1 MMCNQKVVELSLSR
15 APIFKSMLKNFLLIS
30 IRNLKKNGLY
40 SIINISGLSIGI
52 VCSVLILL
60 WVVDEVSF
68 DKFLPKYDRLY
79 QVWISSEFDDK
90 VNNWQSVPLPTYE
103 EMKVIDSNIKNSVV
117 AGWGNPRLLTAGDV
131 RIIKDG
137 YYVSEEF
144 LEMFEYP
151 LVSGTHEEALKD
163 PMSIVI
169 SESLAKILFGD
180 DDPMGK
186 QVKLS
191 DEGTLQVT
199 AVVKDIPENSSFQ
212 FDYLATWKY
221 RETVQEWIK
230 NNKTNW
236 GNYSFQVFVELNDP
250 AREID
255 VEQSIYELAEEKD
268 GEDGMDKH
276 FFLHPMK
283 DWRLKSNWDD
293 KGKQAGGRNDYV
305 QLFTAIAIAILIIAC
320 INFMN
325 LATARSEKRAKEVGI
340 RKSLGTSRRGLIY
353 QFLGESIFITF
364 IAFLAAVILTELA
377 LPSYNNLVDK
387 QLTIDYGNPIFW
399 ISSVGIVLVLGI
411 IAGSYPAFFL
421 SSFQPVQTLKGT
433 VKVGKGATTPR
444 KILVVVQFM
453 TSVFLM
459 ISTIII
465 FQQIS
470 LVKNR
475 DIGYDQERLI
485 AVEVTNDLVDN
496 YEVLKQELLASGLVE
511 SVTRSNSQITQIN
524 SNNFLGWP
532 GKPDDR
538 RVIFTTIT
546 TTYDYAKTM
555 GIEVLMGRDFSKDFA
570 SDSSAIVINKAALDI
585 MGLEDPIG
593 TNLDL
598 WGEKRK
604 LIGVVDNV
612 LMGSPYEP
620 VKPMFMI
627 IQDWGGFISV
637 RLKKTNDLNQTL
649 SGVEQIFNTHNPA
662 YPFEYNFA
670 DVEFQRKFITINLT
684 RELASLFATLA
695 MIITGLG
702 LFGLASYMAEQRIKE
717 IGIRKVLGA
726 SIASLMGLMSKDFA
740 KLVILS
746 FFIAM
751 PLAWYLMDQY
761 LDRYT
766 IRVDIA
772 WWIFPLVGCIVL
784 LFAIIIVSDQ
794 ARRAAKAN
802 PVQSLRSE

>member
-1 MMCNQKVVELSLSR
+1 
-15 APIFKSMLKNFLLIS
+15 MLKNFFLIS

-40 SIINISGLSIGI
+40 SLINISGLSIGI

-79 QVWISSEFDDK
+79 QVFISSEFDDK

-117 AGWGNPRLLTAGDV
+117 AGWGNPRLLSAGDV

-144 LEMFEYP
+144 LEMFEFP
-151 LVSGTHEEALKD
+151 LISGTHEEALKD

-169 SESLAKILFGD
+169 TESLAKILFGD
-180 DDPMGK
+180 EDPIGK
-186 QVKLS
+186 QVRLS
-191 DEGTLQVT
+191 DEGTLQVS
-199 AVVKDIPENSSFQ
+199 AVAKDIPENSSFQ

-221 RETVQEWIK
+221 RESVNEWVRD
-230 NNKTNW
+230 NRTNW

-255 VEQSIYELAEEKD
+255 VEQSIYDLAEEKD

-283 DWRLKSNWDD
+283 DWRLRTNWDD
-293 KGKQAGGRNDYV
+293 QGRQAGGRSDYV
-305 QLFTAIAIAILIIAC
+305 QLFTAIAIVILIIAC

-340 RKSLGTSRRGLIY
+340 RKSLGTTRNKLIF
-353 QFLGESIFITF
+353 QFIGESIFITL
-364 IAFLAAVILTELA
+364 IAFLSAVLLTELA
-377 LPSYNNLVDK
+377 LPAYNNLVDK
-387 QLTIDYGNPIFW
+387 ELFINYQSVEFW
-399 ISSVGIVLVLGI
+399 LFSIAIVIVLGV
-411 IAGSYPAFFL
+411 IAGSYPAFYL
-421 SSFQPVQTLKGT
+421 SSFRPVQTLKGT

-444 KILVVVQFM
+444 KILVVMQFAF
-453 TSVFLM
+453 SVVLM
-459 ISTIII
+459 ISTIVI
-465 FQQIS
+465 FQQIN

-475 DIGYDQERLI
+475 DLGYEQERLI
-485 AVEVTNDLVDN
+485 AVEQTNDLREN
-496 YEVLKQELLASGLVE
+496 YKVLKQELLASGIVE

-532 GKPDDR
+532 GKPEDR

-555 GIEVLMGRDFSKDFA
+555 GIDVLMGRDFSKDFA

-598 WGEKRK
+598 WGQKRK

-627 IQDWGGFISV
+627 LEDWGGYISV
-637 RLKKTNDLNQTL
+637 RLKKTNDLQETL
-649 SGVEQIFNTHNPA
+649 AGVEQIFNKHNPA
-662 YPFEYNFA
+662 YPFDYNFA
-670 DVEFQRKFITINLT
+670 DVQFQRKFTTINLT
-684 RELASLFATLA
+684 RKLAILFATLA

-702 LFGLASYMAEQRIKE
+702 LFGLASYTAEQRIKE

-726 SIASLMGLMSKDFA
+726 TVSSLMNLMSKDFA
-740 KLVILS
+740 KLVLIS
-746 FFIAM
+746 FFLAM
-751 PLAWYLMDQY
+751 PIAWYLMDQY
-761 LDRYT
+761 LERYT
-766 IRVDIA
+766 IRVNVG
-772 WWIFPLVGCIVL
+772 WWIFPIVGLIVL
-784 LFAIIIVSDQ
+784 FFAIAIVSDQ
-794 ARRAAKAN
+794 ARRAAKVN
-802 PVQSLRSE
+802 PVQSLRNE

>member
-1 MMCNQKVVELSLSR
+1 
-15 APIFKSMLKNFLLIS
+15 MLKNFFLIS

-60 WVVDEVSF
+60 WVADEVSF

-79 QVWISSEFDDK
+79 QVWIQSDFDNK

-117 AGWGNPRLLTAGDV
+117 AGWGHNRLLTAGDV
-131 RIIKDG
+131 RIIKRG
-137 YYVSEEF
+137 YFVSEEF
-144 LEMFEYP
+144 LEMFEFP
-151 LVSGTHEEALKD
+151 LVSGTHEGALKD
-163 PMSIVI
+163 PMSIVL
-169 SESLAKILFGD
+169 SESLATILFGD
-180 DDPMGK
+180 EDPIGK
-186 QVKLS
+186 QVKLEN
-191 DEGTLQVT
+191 EGTLQVS
-199 AVVKDIPENSSFQ
+199 AVVEDIPENSSFQ

-221 RETVQEWIK
+221 RESVNEWIR
-230 NNKTNW
+230 NNKDNW

-250 AREID
+250 ARETD
-255 VEQSIYELAEEKD
+255 VEQSIYDLAMEKD
-268 GEDGMDKH
+268 GEHGMEKH
-276 FFLHPMK
+276 FFLHPMSQ
-283 DWRLKSNWDD
+283 WRLYSNWDD
-293 KGKQAGGRNDYV
+293 EGNQAGGRSDYV
-305 QLFTAIAIAILIIAC
+305 QLFTAIAIVILIIAC

-340 RKSLGTSRRGLIY
+340 RKSLGTSRTRLIY
-353 QFLGESIFITF
+353 QFISESIFITF
-364 IAFLAAVILTELA
+364 IAFIISVLLTELA
-377 LPSYNNLVDK
+377 LPAYNTLVEKD
-387 QLTIDYGNPIFW
+387 LYINYASPVFW
-399 ISSVGIVLVLGI
+399 LASVGIILVLGI
-411 IAGSYPAFFL
+411 IAGSYPAFYL
-421 SSFQPVQTLKGT
+421 SSFKPVETLKGT
-433 VKVGKGATTPR
+433 VKAGKGATTPR
-444 KILVVVQFM
+444 KILVIMQFAF
-453 TSVFLM
+453 SIVLM
-459 ISTIII
+459 ISTIVI
-465 FQQIS
+465 FQQIN

-475 DIGYDQERLI
+475 DLGYDQERLI
-485 AVEVTNDLVDN
+485 AVELTDDLREN
-496 YEVLKQELLASGLVE
+496 YKVLKQELESSGLAE

-532 GKPDDR
+532 GKPEER

-555 GIEVLMGRDFSKDFA
+555 GIDVLLGRDFSKEYG

-585 MGLEDPIG
+585 MDLENPIG

-598 WGEKRK
+598 WGDKRK

-612 LMGSPYEP
+612 LMGSPYDP

-627 IQDWGGFISV
+627 LDDWGGYISV
-637 RLKKTNDLNQTL
+637 RLKKTNDLQQTL
-649 SGVEQIFNTHNPA
+649 ASVEEIFTKHNPA

-670 DVEFQRKFITINLT
+670 DVEFQRKFTTINLT
-684 RELASLFATLA
+684 RKLASLFATLA

-726 SIASLMGLMSKDFA
+726 SITSLMRLMSKDFA
-740 KLVILS
+740 RLVVFSFILAAP
-746 FFIAM
+746 F
-751 PLAWYLMDQY
+751 AWYLLDQY

-766 IRVDIA
+766 IRVDIV
-772 WWIFPLVGCIVL
+772 WWIFPVVGILVL

-802 PVQSLRSE
+802 PVRSLRNE

>member
-1 MMCNQKVVELSLSR
+1 
-15 APIFKSMLKNFLLIS
+15 MLRNFFLIS

-79 QVWISSEFDDK
+79 QVYISSEFDDK
-90 VNNWQSVPLPTYE
+90 INNWQSVPLPTYE

-144 LEMFEYP
+144 LEMFEFP
-151 LVSGTHEEALKD
+151 LVAGSHKAALKD
-163 PMSIVI
+163 PMSIVL
-169 SESLAKILFGD
+169 SESLAQILFGD
-180 DDPMGK
+180 EDPIGK
-186 QVKLS
+186 QVRLS

-199 AVVKDIPENSSFQ
+199 AIVKDIPQNSSFQ

-221 RETVQEWIK
+221 RESVNEWVK
-230 NNKTNW
+230 RNKTNW

-250 AREID
+250 AREVD
-255 VEQSIYELAEEKD
+255 VERSIFGLAEEKD

-283 DWRLKSNWDD
+283 EWRLKSNWNA
-293 KGKQAGGRNDYV
+293 KGEQAGGRSDYV
-305 QLFTAIAIAILIIAC
+305 QLFTAIAIVILIIAC

-340 RKSLGTSRRGLIY
+340 RKSLGTSRERLIY
-353 QFLGESIFITF
+353 QFISESIFITF
-364 IAFLAAVILTELA
+364 IAFVLAVLLTELA
-377 LPSYNNLVDK
+377 LPGYNNLVDK
-387 QLTIDYGNPIFW
+387 ELSINYLNPLFW
-399 ISSVGIVLVLGI
+399 LASFGIIIVLGV
-411 IAGSYPAFFL
+411 IAGSYPAFYL
-421 SSFQPVQTLKGT
+421 SAFKPVQTLKGT

-444 KILVVVQFM
+444 KVLVVTQFAF
-453 TSVFLM
+453 SVVLM
-459 ISTIII
+459 ISTIVI
-465 FQQIS
+465 FQQIN

-475 DIGYDQERLI
+475 DLGYEQERLI
-485 AVEVTNDLVDN
+485 AVEQTNDLTDN
-496 YEVLKQELLASGLVE
+496 YEVLKQDLLASGQVE

-532 GKPDDR
+532 GKPEDR

-555 GIEVLMGRDFSKDFA
+555 GIEMHMGRDFSREFA

-612 LMGSPYEP
+612 LMGSPYQP
-620 VKPMFMI
+620 IKPMFMI
-627 IQDWGGFISV
+627 LEDWGGFISV
-637 RLKKTNDLNQTL
+637 RLKQTNDLQQSL
-649 SGVEQIFNTHNPA
+649 SDVEQIFNTHNPA

-670 DVEFQRKFITINLT
+670 DVEFQRKFTTINLT
-684 RELASLFATLA
+684 RKLASLFATLA
-695 MIITGLG
+695 IIITGLG
-702 LFGLASYMAEQRIKE
+702 LFGLASYTAEQRIKE

-726 SIASLMGLMSKDFA
+726 TVTSLMNLMSKDFA
-740 KLVILS
+740 KLVLVA
-746 FFIAM
+746 FVLAM
-751 PLAWYLMDQY
+751 PVAWYLMDSY

-766 IRVDIA
+766 IRVGVA
-772 WWIFPLVGCIVL
+772 WWIFPIVGFVVL
-784 LFAIIIVSDQ
+784 AFAIAIVSDQ
-794 ARRAAKAN
+794 ARRAAKVN
-802 PVQSLRSE
+802 PVQSLRNE

>member
-1 MMCNQKVVELSLSR
+1 
-15 APIFKSMLKNFLLIS
+15 MLKNFFLIS

-40 SIINISGLSIGI
+40 SLINISGLSIGI

-79 QVWISSEFDDK
+79 QVMISSTFDDK

-117 AGWGNPRLLTAGDV
+117 AGWGSPRLLSAGDV

-144 LEMFEYP
+144 LEMFEFP
-151 LVSGTHEEALKD
+151 LISGKHEEALKD

-169 SESLAKILFGD
+169 TESLAKILFGD
-180 DDPMGK
+180 EDPIGK
-186 QVKLS
+186 QVRLS

-199 AVVKDIPENSSFQ
+199 AIVKDVPENSSFQ

-221 RETVQEWIK
+221 RESVNEWVK
-230 NNKTNW
+230 DNKTNW

-255 VEQSIYELAEEKD
+255 VEQSIYDLAEEKD
-268 GEDGMDKH
+268 GDDGMDKH

-283 DWRLKSNWDD
+283 DWRLRSNWDD
-293 KGKQAGGRNDYV
+293 QGRQAGGRSDYV
-305 QLFTAIAIAILIIAC
+305 QLFTAIAIVILIIAC

-340 RKSLGTSRRGLIY
+340 RKSLGTTRNKLIY
-353 QFLGESIFITF
+353 QFIGESIFITL
-364 IAFLAAVILTELA
+364 IAFLSAVILTELA
-377 LPSYNNLVDK
+377 LPAYNNLVDK
-387 QLTIDYGNPIFW
+387 ELFINYQSLEFW
-399 ISSVGIVLVLGI
+399 LFSIAIVIVLGI
-411 IAGSYPAFFL
+411 IAGSYPAFYL
-421 SSFQPVQTLKGT
+421 SSFRPVQTLKGT
-433 VKVGKGATTPR
+433 VKVGKAGTTPR
-444 KILVVVQFM
+444 KILVVAQFAF
-453 TSVFLM
+453 SVVLM
-459 ISTIII
+459 ISTIVI
-465 FQQIS
+465 FQQIN

-475 DIGYDQERLI
+475 DLGYEQERLI
-485 AVEVTNDLVDN
+485 AVEQTNDLREN
-496 YEVLKQELLASGLVE
+496 YEVLKQDLLASGAVE

-532 GKPDDR
+532 GKPEDR

-555 GIEVLMGRDFSKDFA
+555 GIDVLLGRDFSKEFA
-570 SDSSAIVINKAALDI
+570 SDSNAIVINKAALELMNLD
-585 MGLEDPIG
+585 EPIG
-593 TNLDL
+593 TSLDL
-598 WGEKRK
+598 WGNKRK

-627 IQDWGGFISV
+627 LEDWGGFISV
-637 RLKKTNDLNQTL
+637 RLKKTNDLQESL
-649 SGVEQIFNTHNPA
+649 SEVEQIFNKHNPA
-662 YPFEYNFA
+662 YPFDYNFA
-670 DVEFQRKFITINLT
+670 DVQFQRKFITINLT
-684 RELASLFATLA
+684 RKLAILFATLA

-702 LFGLASYMAEQRIKE
+702 LFGLASYTAEQRIKE

-726 SIASLMGLMSKDFA
+726 TVSSLMNLMSKDFA
-740 KLVILS
+740 KLVIVS
-746 FFIAM
+746 FILAM
-751 PLAWYLMDQY
+751 PIAWYLMDQY

-766 IRVDIA
+766 IRIDIG

-784 LFAIIIVSDQ
+784 AFAIAIVSDQ
-794 ARRAAKAN
+794 ARRAAKVN
-802 PVQSLRSE
+802 PVQSLRNE

>member
-1 MMCNQKVVELSLSR
+1 M
-15 APIFKSMLKNFLLIS
+15 
-30 IRNLKKNGLY
+30 
-40 SIINISGLSIGI
+40 
-52 VCSVLILL
+52 LILL
-60 WVVDEVSF
+60 WVINEVSF

-79 QVWISSEFDDK
+79 QVWISSEFDNRINK
-90 VNNWQSVPLPTYE
+90 WSSVPLPTHE

-117 AGWGNPRLLTAGDV
+117 TGWGNPRLLTAGDV

-144 LEMFEYP
+144 LEMFEFP
-151 LVSGTHEEALKD
+151 LVSGKHDEALKD
-163 PMSIVI
+163 PMSIVL
-169 SESLAKILFGD
+169 SESTAKILFGD
-180 DDPMGK
+180 EDPIGK

-199 AVVKDIPENSSFQ
+199 AIVEDLPENSTFQ

-221 RETVQEWIK
+221 RESVNEWIK
-230 NNKTNW
+230 ENKTNW

-250 AREID
+250 SREID
-255 VEQSIYELAEEKD
+255 VEQSIYDLAEEKD

-293 KGKQAGGRNDYV
+293 QGRQAGGRNDYV
-305 QLFTAIAIAILIIAC
+305 QLFTAIAIVILIIAC

-340 RKSLGTSRRGLIY
+340 RKSLGTSRNRLIY
-353 QFLGESIFITF
+353 QFISESVFITA
-364 IAFLAAVILTELA
+364 IAFMAAVILTELA

-387 QLTIDYGNPIFW
+387 QLSIDYGHPMFW
-399 ISSVGIVLVLGI
+399 LCSIGIIIVLGV
-411 IAGSYPAFFL
+411 IAGSYPAFYL
-421 SSFQPVQTLKGT
+421 SSFKPVQTLKGT
-433 VKVGKGATTPR
+433 VKAGKGAITPR
-444 KILVVVQFM
+444 KILVITQFAFSVV
-453 TSVFLM
+453 LM
-459 ISTIII
+459 ISTIVI

-475 DIGYDQERLI
+475 DLGYQQDRLI
-485 AVEVTNDLVDN
+485 AVELTNDLREN
-496 YEVLKQELLASGLVE
+496 YDVLKQELMSSGMVE

-532 GKPDDR
+532 GKPEDR

-555 GIEVLMGRDFSKDFA
+555 GIDLLMGRDFSKDFA
-570 SDSSAIVINKAALDI
+570 SDSTAIVINKAALDL

-598 WGEKRK
+598 WGDKRK

-627 IQDWGGFISV
+627 LADWGGYISV
-637 RLKKTNDLNQTL
+637 RLKETNDLQQSL
-649 SGVEQIFNTHNPA
+649 AGVEQIFNEHNPA

-670 DVEFQRKFITINLT
+670 DVEFQRKFTTINLT
-684 RELASLFATLA
+684 RKLAILFAALA

-702 LFGLASYMAEQRIKE
+702 LFGLAAYTAEQRIKE

-726 SIASLMGLMSKDFA
+726 TVSSLMNLMSKDFA
-740 KLVILS
+740 RLVLIS
-746 FFIAM
+746 FLLAM
-751 PLAWYLMDQY
+751 PAAWYLMDEY

-766 IRVDIA
+766 IRIDIS
-772 WWIFPLVGCIVL
+772 WWIFPVVGGIVL
-784 LFAIIIVSDQ
+784 LFAIAIVAEQ
-794 ARRAAKAN
+794 ARRAAKVN
-802 PVQSLRSE
+802 PIQSLRNE

>member
-1 MMCNQKVVELSLSR
+1 
-15 APIFKSMLKNFLLIS
+15 MLKNFFLIS
-30 IRNLKKNGLY
+30 LRNLKKNGLY

-79 QVWISSEFDDK
+79 QVFISSEFDNK
-90 VNNWQSVPLPTYE
+90 INNWQSVPLPTYE

-144 LEMFEYP
+144 LEMFEFP
-151 LVSGTHEEALKD
+151 LVAGSHKEALKD
-163 PMSIVI
+163 PMSIVL
-169 SESLAKILFGD
+169 SESLAQILFGD
-180 DDPMGK
+180 EDPIGK
-186 QVKLS
+186 QVRLS

-199 AVVKDIPENSSFQ
+199 AIVKDIPQNSTFQ

-221 RETVQEWIK
+221 RESVNEWVK
-230 NNKTNW
+230 RNKTNW
-236 GNYSFQVFVELNDP
+236 GNYSFQVFIELNDP
-250 AREID
+250 AREAD
-255 VEQSIYELAEEKD
+255 VEQSIYGLAEEKD

-283 DWRLKSNWDD
+283 EWRLKSNWND
-293 KGKQAGGRNDYV
+293 KGEQAGGRSDYV
-305 QLFTAIAIAILIIAC
+305 QLFTAIAIVILIIAC

-340 RKSLGTSRRGLIY
+340 RKSLGTSRERLIY
-353 QFLGESIFITF
+353 QFISESIFITF
-364 IAFLAAVILTELA
+364 IAFVLAVLLTELA
-377 LPSYNNLVDK
+377 LPGYNNLVEK
-387 QLTIDYGNPIFW
+387 ELSINYLNPLFW
-399 ISSVGIVLVLGI
+399 LSSFGIIIVLGV
-411 IAGSYPAFFL
+411 IAGSYPAFYL
-421 SSFQPVQTLKGT
+421 SAFKPVQTLKGT

-444 KILVVVQFM
+444 KILVVTQFAF
-453 TSVFLM
+453 SVVLM
-459 ISTIII
+459 ISTIVI
-465 FQQIS
+465 FQQIN

-475 DIGYDQERLI
+475 DLGYNQERLI
-485 AVEVTNDLVDN
+485 AVEQTNDLSDN
-496 YEVLKQELLASGLVE
+496 YEVLKQELLSSGQVE

-532 GKPDDR
+532 GKPADR

-555 GIEVLMGRDFSKDFA
+555 GIEVLMGRDFSKEFGN
-570 SDSSAIVINKAALDI
+570 DSSAIVINKAALDI

-612 LMGSPYEP
+612 LMGSPYQP

-627 IQDWGGFISV
+627 LDDWGGFISV
-637 RLKKTNDLNQTL
+637 RLKKSNDLQQTL
-649 SGVEQIFNTHNPA
+649 TDVEQIFNKHNPA

-670 DVEFQRKFITINLT
+670 DVEFQRKFTTINLT
-684 RELASLFATLA
+684 RKLASLFATLA
-695 MIITGLG
+695 IIITGLG
-702 LFGLASYMAEQRIKE
+702 LFGLASYTAEQRIKE

-726 SIASLMGLMSKDFA
+726 TVTSLMNLMSKDFA
-740 KLVILS
+740 KLVLAA
-746 FFIAM
+746 FVLAM
-751 PLAWYLMDQY
+751 PVAWYLMDSY

-766 IRVDIA
+766 IRVNVA
-772 WWIFPLVGCIVL
+772 WWIFPIVGFVVL
-784 LFAIIIVSDQ
+784 AFAIAIVSDQ
-794 ARRAAKAN
+794 ARRAAKVN
-802 PVQSLRSE
+802 PVQSLRNE